1 MGEPA
6 TIASVQADYV
16 EVEGARIL
24 VHRWDEGGGHPV
36 LFWHGGGGASG
47 ETPKLAPFLVEAGHS
62 LYAPDAPGYGGSP
75 TLDPSGYRPSAL
87 AELAARLIDSL
98 GITPAVWIGSSWGA
112 SIGMHT
118 AARFPTRI
126 RALALLDGGYMDAS
140 DDPDYDPFLDL
151 DARTAELRARAEQ
164 GESWDAS
171 PEVIALAMQAADQEP
186 CSGLLPAVNLSGIPV
201 LLMRATE
208 PPEYESIR
216 AAAFE
221 RFRAALPGAE
231 VIALP
236 GTGHHLLGE
245 AAPEVERILLDWLRR
260 RA

>member
-16 EVEGARIL
+16 EVEGASIF
-24 VHRWDEGGGHPV
+24 VHRWDEGDGPPV
-36 LFWHGGGGASG
+36 LFWHGGGGPS
-47 ETPKLAPFLVEAGHS
+47 EEIHKLAPFLVEGGHP

-75 TLDPSGYRPSAL
+75 ALDPSGYRPSAL
-87 AELAARLIDSL
+87 AELAAGLIGSL
-98 GITPAVWIGSSWGA
+98 GIAPAVWIGSSWGA

-118 AARFPTRI
+118 AARFATRI

-140 DDPDYDPFLDL
+140 DDPDYDPMLDL

-164 GESWDAS
+164 GEAWDAS

-186 CSGLLPAVNLSGIPV
+186 CSALLPAVNSSGIPV
-201 LLMRATE
+201 LLVRATE
-208 PPEYESIR
+208 PPEFESIR
-216 AAAFE
+216 TRGLE
-221 RFRAALPGAE
+221 RFRAGLPGAE

-236 GTGHHLLGE
+236 ETGHHLLGD
-245 AAPEVERILLDWLRR
+245 AAPQVERILLDWLRR
-260 RA
+260 CA